1 MRRSAFTLLELI
13 FVIVIIGI
21 LAKIGMASIRTDYLL
36 SDANYIAMKLEA
48 ARYRGIGYDHRWGK
62 DEDLGEACV
71 TLTESGLGERA
82 EQGSVHYAIHV
93 SLSGELAGQTV
104 CFDRLGQAHDDGNF
118 TSEPIAE
125 RKVLVLEDGK
135 GRRRQIV
142 VLPKSGYVAIK

>member
-1 MRRSAFTLLELI
+1 MRGRAFTLLELI

-21 LAKIGMASIRTDYLL
+21 LVKVGMASIRTDYLL
-36 SDANYIAMKLEA
+36 SDANYIAMKLET

-62 DEDLGEACV
+62 DEDLSEACV

-125 RKVLVLEDGK
+125 QKVLILRDQRGQE
-135 GRRRQIV
+135 RQVIL
-142 VLPKSGYVAIK
+142 LPQSGFVIID